1 MAHANYILRPTYT
14 PLPSKKADEATK
26 ALASDEEHESV
37 VDGTNEAAGDTSDAP
52 GTSADAPRSAARQA
66 TPHAAA
72 ASSPSAPSV
81 LRAANEDDD
90 LYDPYS
96 DYHDGTLR
104 DPHFERDP
112 WS

>member
-1 MAHANYILRPTYT
+1 MTHANYILRPTYT
-14 PLPSKKADEATK
+14 PLPSKEATDARE
-26 ALASDEEHESV
+26 ALVTDEERKNV
-37 VDGTNEAAGDTSDAP
+37 LDGTNEAAGDTSGAP
-52 GTSADAPRSAARQA
+52 VQSADAPRSAS
-66 TPHAAA
+66 PHATA
-72 ASSPSAPSV
+72 ASSASAPSV